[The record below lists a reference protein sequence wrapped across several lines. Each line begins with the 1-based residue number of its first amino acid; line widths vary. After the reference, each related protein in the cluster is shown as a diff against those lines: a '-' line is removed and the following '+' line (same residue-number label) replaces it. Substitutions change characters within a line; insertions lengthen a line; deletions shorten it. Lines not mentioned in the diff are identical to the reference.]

1 LRRAIADVDKDIPVS
16 NIKTLEERISD
27 SSRDARAIAQ
37 LSGFFAVFALL
48 LSAIGL
54 YGVMA
59 YNVSRRTR
67 EIGIRIAIG
76 AQRQNVLWMV
86 MRESLL
92 VVMIGVI
99 LGIPVALGMGHFIS
113 SQLFGLSPRDPLTL
127 AAAALFLVAASVVAS
142 YLPARRAAEIDPMI
156 ALRYE

>member
-1 LRRAIADVDKDIPVS
+1 VS
-16 NIKTLEERISD
+16 NIKTLVERISD
-27 SSRDARAIAQ
+27 SSHDARAIAQ

-48 LSAIGL
+48 LSVIGL

-67 EIGIRIAIG
+67 EIGIRMAIG
-76 AQRQNVLWMV
+76 AQRQTVLRMV

-99 LGIPVALGMGHFIS
+99 LGIPVALSMGHLIS

-127 AAAALFLVAASVVAS
+127 AAAALLLLAASVIAS
-142 YLPARRAAEIDPMI
+142 YLPARRAAETDPMV

>member
-1 LRRAIADVDKDIPVS
+1 
-16 NIKTLEERISD
+16 
-27 SSRDARAIAQ
+27 
-37 LSGFFAVFALL
+37 
-48 LSAIGL
+48 
-54 YGVMA
+54 
-59 YNVSRRTR
+59 
-67 EIGIRIAIG
+67 
-76 AQRQNVLWMV
+76 MV

-127 AAAALFLVAASVVAS
+127 AAAALLLLAASVIAS